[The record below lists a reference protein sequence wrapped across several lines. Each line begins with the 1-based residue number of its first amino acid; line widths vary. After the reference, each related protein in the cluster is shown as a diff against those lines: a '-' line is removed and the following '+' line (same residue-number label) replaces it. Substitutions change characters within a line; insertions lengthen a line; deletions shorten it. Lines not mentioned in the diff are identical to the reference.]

1 MRFVGV
7 DLATE
12 PEACGVC
19 ALEEN
24 AVAYVGHGNAS
35 HEHPDWLLEHCSGS
49 DAVGVDVPFGWPA
62 PFVEALRDHEI
73 GVAFGRD
80 RRRYR
85 LRTTDV
91 WVADALPKRLARDRR
106 RPTPF
111 SVSTDKLGATAMVG
125 TVLLSSLSESFRL
138 SPRQSGVPRAVLEV
152 YPAASLWAWGL
163 RHRNTDVTAALGV
176 LREAF
181 RLEVRED
188 DRERLLGSRHCFD
201 ALITALTA
209 REYGDGNTFDPPGE
223 VSDGTLREEGW
234 IRVPNRL
241 LDGAHRT

>member
-1 MRFVGV
+1 VKFVGV

-12 PEACGVC
+12 SVACGVC
-19 ALEEN
+19 ALEGN
-24 AVAYVGHGNAS
+24 AVAYVGRGNAS
-35 HEHPDWLLEHCSGS
+35 HKHPDWLLEHCLGA

-73 GVAFGRD
+73 GAAFRRD
-80 RRRYR
+80 RRPYR

-91 WVADALPKRLARDRR
+91 WLADTLPRRLARDIG

-125 TVLLSSLSESFRL
+125 TVLLQALSDDFRL
-138 SPRQSGVPRAVLEV
+138 SPRRSGVPQAVLEV

-163 RHRNTDVTAALGV
+163 RHRNIEVPATLGV

-181 RLEVRED
+181 GLEIRKAD
-188 DRERLLGSRHCFD
+188 LKRLLESRHCFD
-201 ALITALTA
+201 ALVAALTA
-209 REYGDGNTFDPPGE
+209 REYGDGNTFDPPE
-223 VSDGTLREEGW
+223 DVPDGTLRLEGW
-234 IRVPNRL
+234 IRVPKRL
-241 LDGAHRT
+241 LDGAHRA

>member
-19 ALEEN
+19 ALEGN
-24 AVAYVGHGNAS
+24 AVAYVGRGSAS
-35 HEHPDWLLEHCSGS
+35 HEHPDWLLEHCSRA

-62 PFVEALRDHEI
+62 PFVEALRGHEI

-91 WVADALPKRLARDRR
+91 WIADALPKRLARDRG

-125 TVLLSSLSESFRL
+125 TVLLGLLSDGFRL
-138 SPRQSGVPRAVLEV
+138 SPRQSAVPRAVLEV

-163 RHRNTDVTAALGV
+163 RHRNIDVSAALEV
-176 LREAF
+176 LQEAF
-181 RLEVRED
+181 GLEVRD
-188 DRERLLGSRHCFD
+188 DDLERLLRSRHCFD
-201 ALITALTA
+201 ALIAALTA
-209 REYGDGNTFDPPGE
+209 REYGDGNIFDPPEDVPE
-223 VSDGTLREEGW
+223 VTLRAEGW

-241 LDGAHRT
+241 LHGAHRS